1 MSQILSQEE
10 VDALL
15 KGISDGDVE
24 TETQKEHDPSVAI
37 RYDLTSQDRIIRGR
51 MPTLEMTNEKFA
63 RFFRASLS
71 SLLRKIVSVSAL
83 SIDTIKY
90 GDFLKTLPVP
100 TSLHLF
106 RIDPL
111 RGNAIIV
118 VESKLIFTLVD
129 IVFGGS
135 GREVF
140 KVEGR
145 EFTAIESNLIKKVV
159 LSALLDLEKA
169 WKTLLDARM
178 TYQRSE
184 INPQFAHIV
193 PLSDVVIVVNFEI
206 EMDYTSG
213 VMSLCIPYST
223 LEPIRDKLQA
233 GFQSDQLEVD
243 KDWEKRL
250 KEELMSSSLELVAK
264 LGGTHLLTREVRD
277 LKIGDVILLDRYASD
292 SIDVYVDGIPKFKAY
307 PGVHR
312 GNQALQIQH
321 LNSRKEVTQYGAE

>member
-24 TETQKEHDPSVAI
+24 TESQKEHDPSVAI

-71 SLLRKIVSVSAL
+71 SLLRKVVSVSAL

-111 RGNAIIV
+111 RGNAIVI
-118 VESKLIFTLVD
+118 VESKVIFTIVD

-145 EFTAIESNLIKKVV
+145 EFTAIENSLIKKVV

-169 WKTLLDARM
+169 WKTLLDAKM

-184 INPQFAHIV
+184 VNPQFAHIV

-206 EMDYTSG
+206 ELDYTSG

-250 KEELMSSSLELVAK
+250 KEELMSSGLELVAQ
-264 LGGTHLLTREVRD
+264 LGRTHLLTRDVRD
-277 LKIGDVILLDRYASD
+277 IKIGDEYI
-292 SIDVYVDGIPKFKAY
+292 
-307 PGVHR
+307 GVVFDW
-312 GNQALQIQH
+312 
-321 LNSRKEVTQYGAE
+321 RK